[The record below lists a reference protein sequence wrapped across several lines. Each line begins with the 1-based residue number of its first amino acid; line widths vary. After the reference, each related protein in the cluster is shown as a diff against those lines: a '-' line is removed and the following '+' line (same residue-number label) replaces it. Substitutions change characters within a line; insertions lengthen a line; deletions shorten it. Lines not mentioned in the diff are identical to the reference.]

1 MLKSIRNHNK
11 RFYIRLLVANKLIMK
26 KIFFLLV
33 FGISMNSLFAQSVN
47 FGVKGGLNESTA
59 TLTGSATRFS
69 NLAGFNAG
77 LFADV
82 NIKQLTIEPGIFYTN
97 KGYNSYTYV
106 TSNSEAGTY
115 TFKAQGN
122 ITLNYLEVPVNILY
136 NIRFKQGKFFIG
148 GGPYYGLALS
158 GKSNVTT
165 TSGNENEIPAVTNSG
180 GNITIGNTAADA
192 LKRSDFGLN
201 ALAGIKLNN
210 GLLISTGYGFGFT
223 DIFNRDGQGIQ
234 NRVLNVSAGYCFL

>member
-1 MLKSIRNHNK
+1 
-11 RFYIRLLVANKLIMK
+11 MK
-26 KIFFLLV
+26 KIFFLLLCTTSV
-33 FGISMNSLFAQSVN
+33 HSLLAQSLNFGI
-47 FGVKGGLNESTA
+47 KGGLNESTA

-77 LFADV
+77 VFADV

-106 TSNSEAGTY
+106 TSNSGAGNY
-115 TFKAQGN
+115 IFKAKGK
-122 ITLNYLEVPVNILY
+122 IALNYLEVPVNILY
-136 NIRFKQGKFFIG
+136 NIRFKPGKIFIG

-165 TSGNENEIPAVTNSG
+165 TSGNENEIPAVSNSG
-180 GNITIGNTAADA
+180 GNITIGNTANDA

-201 ALAGIKLNN
+201 ALAGVKLND
-210 GLLISTGYGFGFT
+210 GLLISAGYGFGFT
-223 DIFNRDGQGIQ
+223 NIFNKDGHDK